1 MKNIFI
7 KTVSLFSFLLLVNC
21 QEETKSFGPINAP
34 ANLNVVADVI
44 GKTTA
49 TPFGDGTGVVK
60 FTATATN
67 AISYKYVYSDGTAV
81 IAPSGVYSKRF
92 TQTGTNV
99 YTVTIIASGS
109 GGLSTS
115 TTFDITVKSD
125 FKDDEAV
132 ALLTGGTEKVWYWAA
147 SELGHLGEGLNSTDN
162 TTNWYA
168 NEYQSGP
175 FNTNTLCLYDDEMTF
190 KLTGNSLTYT
200 LDNKGTSLINREF
213 LSVVGQPNSHQYVDA
228 CNSFSGLE
236 ATGVKNVTL
245 SPSESLAKPR
255 EDGKPRTV
263 LNFSDNGFMGFYLGK
278 SSYEIMSITSNRLVV
293 RVVQEAFTPNGAP
306 HSSAW
311 YQTFTTIKP
320 LQDPVINYTTLA
332 FADEFNVDGAPDPTK
347 WGYDIG
353 AGGWGNNEK
362 QYYTSN
368 SNNVI
373 VSNGNLE
380 IIAKAEN
387 INSTNY
393 TSARLKSENKFDFKY
408 GKIEIRAKLPTGNGT
423 WPAIWMLGKNYATNT
438 WPGCGEIDIME
449 HNGNIPNIIHGSLH
463 YPGHS
468 GGNAFTN
475 TLTIANAS
483 SEFHIY
489 KTIWT
494 PNSIK
499 FYVDD
504 VLYNSFQNNDTV
516 PFNSNFFMILNIAM
530 GGNFVGSIDA
540 NFTNATM
547 LIDYVRVY
555 Q

>member
-7 KTVSLFSFLLLVNC
+7 KTVSFLSFLMLFNC
-21 QEETKSFGPINAP
+21 QEENKSFGPINAP
-34 ANLNVVADVI
+34 SNLNVTAEVI
-44 GKTTA
+44 GKTGT
-49 TPFGDGTGVVK
+49 TPFGDGSGLVA
-60 FTATATN
+60 FSATAAN
-67 AISYKYVYSDGTAV
+67 AISYKYIYSDGTAV
-81 IAPSGVYSKRF
+81 IAPSGIYSKRF
-92 TQTGTNV
+92 TQPGINV
-99 YTVTIIASGS
+99 YSVTVIASGT
-109 GGLSTS
+109 GGLSTT

-132 ALLTGGTEKVWYWAA
+132 ALLTGGSEKVWYWAA
-147 SELGHLGEGLNSTDN
+147 SELGHLGEGLNSSDN
-162 TTNWYA
+162 TTNFYP
-168 NEYQSGP
+168 NEYQSDP
-175 FNTNTLCLYDDEMTF
+175 FNTNTPCLYDDEMTF
-190 KLTGNSLTYT
+190 KLVGNQLTYT

-228 CNSFSGLE
+228 CYGFTGPE

-245 SPSESLAKPR
+245 SPSESLANPLKKR
-255 EDGKPRTV
+255 GTV

-278 SSYEIMSITSNRLVV
+278 SAYEIMSITSNKLVV
-293 RVVQEAFTPNGAP
+293 RVVQEAYTPNGAP

-320 LQDPVINYTTLA
+320 LQDPITNYTNLT

-347 WGYDIG
+347 WSYDIG

-362 QYYTSN
+362 QYYTSS

-373 VSNGNLE
+373 VQGGNLK
-380 IIAKAEN
+380 ITAKAE
-387 INSTNY
+387 IFNSSNY
-393 TSARLKSENKFDFKY
+393 TSARLKSENKYAFKY
-408 GKIEIRAKLPTGNGT
+408 GKVEVRAKLPTGNGT
-423 WPAIWMLGKNYATNT
+423 WPAIWMLGQNYATNT
-438 WPGCGEIDIME
+438 WPSCGEIDMME
-449 HNGNIPNIIHGSLH
+449 HNGNVPNIIHGSLH
-463 YPGHS
+463 YPGRS

-504 VLYNSFQNNDTV
+504 ILYNSFQNNDTF
-516 PFNSNFFMILNIAM
+516 PFNKDFFMIFNVAM
-530 GGNFVGSIDA
+530 GGNFVGSIDS
-540 NFTNATM
+540 NFVQSSM
-547 LIDYVRVY
+547 EIDYVRVY